1 MIHPMAR
8 RPVKALASAI
18 VVMGAAGL
26 SCSPFSAR
34 PTYTARETAVV
45 INGRKAVSLD
55 ETGARA
61 GAPRIVGA
69 DVLPGRGMNI
79 YQIRA
84 WFPEMGVVNVLVSP
98 PLEEGREILNLGP
111 GDEHGNRSY
120 RFGAILAPFAN
131 RIRGRLLPDGQR
143 IETVIAGR
151 PVQLVANSR
160 GRSGKVE
167 PHAMHGLIL
176 ARATDSMTT
185 ASSVREARVTGVIEA
200 GDFEGHW
207 PSRAHI
213 EITARLVEGTFAFT
227 VTARN
232 TGDSDLPFAV
242 GWHPYFRFPSG
253 RREQVRLRVP
263 ARQRAL
269 VTNYDEV
276 FPTGDVAPVSGTVYD
291 FSTPGG
297 APLGQL
303 MMDDCFLDLIRAS
316 TGEAV
321 GEIID
326 PAARYGIRVRA
337 LSPAISAFQVYAPPD
352 RAVVAFEPQ
361 FNLADPFS
369 PIWKGRNTGM
379 VMLKPG
385 QSVAYSVVL
394 EAFIP

>member
-1 MIHPMAR
+1 M
-8 RPVKALASAI
+8 
-18 VVMGAAGL
+18 
-26 SCSPFSAR
+26 
-34 PTYTARETAVV
+34 
-45 INGRKAVSLD
+45 
-55 ETGARA
+55 
-61 GAPRIVGA
+61 
-69 DVLPGRGMNI
+69 
-79 YQIRA
+79 
-84 WFPEMGVVNVLVSP
+84 
-98 PLEEGREILNLGP
+98 
-111 GDEHGNRSY
+111 
-120 RFGAILAPFAN
+120 
-131 RIRGRLLPDGQR
+131 
-143 IETVIAGR
+143 
-151 PVQLVANSR
+151 
-160 GRSGKVE
+160 
-167 PHAMHGLIL
+167 
-176 ARATDSMTT
+176 
-185 ASSVREARVTGVIEA
+185 
-200 GDFEGHW
+200 
-207 PSRAHI
+207 
-213 EITARLVEGTFAFT
+213 
-227 VTARN
+227 TARN

>member
-8 RPVKALASAI
+8 RSAKALASVMVAI
-18 VVMGAAGL
+18 SAAGL
-26 SCSPFSAR
+26 SCSPFSPR
-34 PTYTARETAVV
+34 PTYTARETTVE
-45 INGRKAVSLD
+45 INGRKAVSLE
-55 ETGARA
+55 ETGARTRS
-61 GAPRIVGA
+61 PRIVGA

-84 WFPEMGVVNVLVSP
+84 WFPGRGVVNVLVSP

-131 RIRGRLLPDGQR
+131 RIRGRLLPDGQT
-143 IETVIAGR
+143 IETTVAGR
-151 PVQLVANSR
+151 PMQLVANSR

-176 ARATDSMTT
+176 ARATDSLVTSSST
-185 ASSVREARVTGVIEA
+185 QEASATGVIEA
-200 GDFEGHW
+200 GDFDGHW
-207 PSRAHI
+207 PSRSHI
-213 EITARLVEGTFAFT
+213 EITAKVTGGTFAFT

-232 TGDSDLPFAV
+232 TGDIDLPFAV
-242 GWHPYFRFPSG
+242 GWHPYFRLPSG
-253 RREQVRLRVP
+253 RREQVRLHIP

-276 FPTGDVAPVSGTVYD
+276 FPTGDVAPVSGTAYD
-291 FSTPGG
+291 FSMPGG
-297 APLGQL
+297 APLRQG
-303 MMDDCFLDLIRAS
+303 MMDDCFLDLIRTS

-326 PAARYGIRVRA
+326 PAAGYGIRVRA
-337 LSPAISAFQVYAPPD
+337 QSPSISAFQVYAPVD

-379 VMLKPG
+379 AMLKPG
-385 QSVAYSVVL
+385 QSVTYSVVV
-394 EAFIP
+394 EAFVP